1 MVGISTRSF
10 IEEYMAPAIRVWRG
24 EEKLSKAFWI
34 YGVFVSA
41 VLILRYMLARY
52 DGHIALQQV
61 LILGFGAFTI
71 WILVSIWRCAS
82 KAGTFWGGFT
92 QLLIVSWA
100 VNTAMVLGFLQLD
113 LIAMYFG
120 R

>member
-1 MVGISTRSF
+1 MGMSTRSI
-10 IEEYMAPAIRVWRG
+10 IEEYIAPAIRIWRG

-52 DGHIALQQV
+52 EGRTALQQI

-71 WILVSIWRCAS
+71 WILVSLWRCAS
-82 KAGTFWGGFT
+82 KTGTSWGLFT
-92 QLLIVSWA
+92 QLLIVPWA

-113 LIAMYFG
+113 LIAMYL
-120 R
+120 RP